1 MLTPE
6 WALDPL
12 PPMTGAAARTFVV
25 GGATGFIGAHLVRRL
40 LARGD
45 RVIVVTRRPRHA
57 LARFGPQVTILTA
70 PEALP
75 AATQVDG
82 IVSLAGA
89 PILHTPWTRGRR
101 ALLLHSR
108 VATVGALAALSQ
120 RLERPPAAFVAAS
133 AIGYYG
139 VRGDEALDEGAGGTE
154 DFQSQL
160 VQRWEAAAG
169 AAQRAGTRA
178 VMLRFGVVL
187 GRDGGALAQ
196 LARPVRAFAGT
207 ILGSGAQWVSWIH
220 IEDLI
225 ALLLFGLDEP
235 RASGV
240 FNAVAPGAVRHAT
253 LQREL
258 ARVLHRPLW
267 FRVPA
272 GLVRLTLG
280 EMAQLLV
287 DGQRVVPARALAVG
301 FPFRFPE
308 LRAAL
313 EDLYGVP
320 GR

>member
-75 AATQVDG
+75 VATQVDG

-133 AIGYYG
+133 AIGTT
-139 VRGDEALDEGAGGTE
+139 ACGAMRR
-154 DFQSQL
+154 SM
-160 VQRWEAAAG
+160 RAPAAPRISSRSWCSAGRRPRAPRSAG
-169 AAQRAGTRA
+169 ARAQ
-178 VMLRFGVVL
+178 
-187 GRDGGALAQ
+187 
-196 LARPVRAFAGT
+196 
-207 ILGSGAQWVSWIH
+207 
-220 IEDLI
+220 
-225 ALLLFGLDEP
+225 
-235 RASGV
+235 
-240 FNAVAPGAVRHAT
+240 
-253 LQREL
+253 
-258 ARVLHRPLW
+258 
-267 FRVPA
+267 
-272 GLVRLTLG
+272 
-280 EMAQLLV
+280 
-287 DGQRVVPARALAVG
+287 
-301 FPFRFPE
+301 
-308 LRAAL
+308 
-313 EDLYGVP
+313 
-320 GR
+320 